1 VQTIK
6 TECLDLFVVLGEK
19 HLRHIISEIS
29 EYVAHYHA
37 ERPHLALG
45 NVPPGLDKPPERVE
59 CLGPEDVVVRERLGG
74 LLRHYERKAA

>member
-1 VQTIK
+1 MGA
-6 TECLDLFVVLGEK
+6 C
-19 HLRHIISEIS
+19 
-29 EYVAHYHA
+29 A

-45 NVPPGLDKPPERVE
+45 NLPPGLDKPPERVE